1 MSTSLWTI
9 GHGSRKIDDFI
20 SLLEENRIQ
29 LLVDVRRFP
38 TSKTEHFRRER
49 LEELLGSR
57 GIGYVWLGDRLGGF
71 RKEGYENYM
80 LTKEF
85 SQGIE
90 ELIKLASEK
99 RTCIMCLEV
108 SPKGCHR
115 RFISMYLS
123 RNGWDV
129 FHIIKLKVVR
139 RSDIFTGR

>member
-1 MSTSLWTI
+1 MSASLWTI
-9 GHGSRKIDDFI
+9 GHGSRKIDYFI
-20 SLLEENRIQ
+20 SLLEENHIQ

-49 LEELLGSR
+49 LEELLCSR
-57 GIGYVWLGDRLGGF
+57 GIAYVWLGDMLGGF

-85 SQGIE
+85 SKGIE

-115 RFISMYLS
+115 RFISMCLS
-123 RNGWDV
+123 KNGWSV
-129 FHIIKLKVVR
+129 FHIIKSNVVR
-139 RSDIFTGR
+139 GSEVFTGK